1 MIARKAFNKEL
12 YQQYDELAKK
22 KTTEHLQSLGCQ
34 VVPHPNRY
42 AQDLMA
48 KTEMNKFMVECEVK
62 IVWKTDDFPYETVQL
77 PERKSKFFNERTLF
91 YIWNEATTRAV
102 TFWSDDI
109 KDLTPVEVPN
119 KYVRKGE
126 YSYQIPLHM
135 TKFIEA

>member
-62 IVWKTDDFPYETVQL
+62 IVGRQMSFHMKLCSYP
-77 PERKSKFFNERTLF
+77 NERVSFSMSVLCF
-91 YIWNEATTRAV
+91 ISGMR
-102 TFWSDDI
+102 
-109 KDLTPVEVPN
+109 L
-119 KYVRKGE
+119 
-126 YSYQIPLHM
+126 LHGQ
-135 TKFIEA
+135 